1 MAELSHKKWKLQSL
15 QRFDFHMI
23 AYFQTWLISW
33 KVLLAQLVN
42 ENLRNWFCGNIKQYP
57 SLYFSGNNIPVI
69 VAR

>member
-1 MAELSHKKWKLQSL
+1 MTELSHKKWKLQSL

-42 ENLRNWFCGNIKQYP
+42 ETSETDFVAILSNLHL
-57 SLYFSGNNIPVI
+57 STL
-69 VAR
+69 VAIIFLL